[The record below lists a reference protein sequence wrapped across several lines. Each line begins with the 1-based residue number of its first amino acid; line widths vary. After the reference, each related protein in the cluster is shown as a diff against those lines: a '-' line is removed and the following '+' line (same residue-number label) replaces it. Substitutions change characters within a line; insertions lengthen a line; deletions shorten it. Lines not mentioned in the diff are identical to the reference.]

1 MKKRKSYIIASIIT
15 ICIVL
20 ISIVFMRD
28 SFKSNSH
35 EKADL
40 NESVEKDDLSTKSYV
55 LDKAGVYSDN
65 TEYET
70 VNITADGVIV
80 ENMSAKKLLLMLLLE
95 MGM

>member
-40 NESVEKDDLSTKSYV
+40 NESV
-55 LDKAGVYSDN
+55 
-65 TEYET
+65 
-70 VNITADGVIV
+70 
-80 ENMSAKKLLLMLLLE
+80 
-95 MGM
+95 